1 MNSMGHYGDMVDYQR
16 GHNDALHTRVVDYAR
31 TERKT
36 GSPMATFKASKAS
49 IANRVRY
56 YCRRNLISLL
66 ACAWMGAVV
75 VTLAYIGLLV
85 VTQGD

>member
-1 MNSMGHYGDMVDYQR
+1 MRSKDN
-16 GHNDALHTRVVDYAR
+16 ALHTRVVDYAR